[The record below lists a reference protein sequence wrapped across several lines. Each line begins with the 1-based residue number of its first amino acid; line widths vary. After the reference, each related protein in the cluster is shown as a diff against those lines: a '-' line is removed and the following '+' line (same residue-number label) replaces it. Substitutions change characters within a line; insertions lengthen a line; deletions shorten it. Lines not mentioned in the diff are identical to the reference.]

1 MTDNPNQKSVLE
13 LAKRLR
19 ADLLKRDADAV
30 ARIIA
35 AYRGVYKSLQGEI
48 DALVLVIEKNA
59 YTKAELIRLSQY
71 RNLVREMNKELG
83 RFGSFLATE
92 IRTNTDDLLALGLQ
106 DGRKL
111 ISASFQDA
119 TGRLV
124 TEAAFK
130 TVSQDALKN
139 IIAFLDKDGP
149 LFARL
154 GNLPGMTAEKTAQL
168 IINGVAMGKN
178 PKAIAYDI
186 QTGLGGGLSD
196 AMRMMRTAQLYSYRE
211 ANRASYVANSDIV
224 KGWIWYAELDGETCG
239 ACISQHG
246 TFHENDEYLDDH
258 HNGRCS
264 MIPVT
269 FAGDPGI
276 QSGEAWFKEQ
286 DEQTQKGIMG
296 AGKFDAWKEGKFE
309 FGQLSTTHTDEV
321 YGDMR
326 SETPL
331 KDLISE

>member
-1 MTDNPNQKSVLE
+1 MPDSQNVIE
-13 LAKRLR
+13 LAKKVR
-19 ADLLKRDADAV
+19 ADLLKRDAA
-30 ARIIA
+30 AIERIVN

-48 DALVLVIEKNA
+48 DALVLVIEKGK

-71 RNLVREMNKELG
+71 RNLVREMNNELK

-92 IRTNTDDLLALGLQ
+92 LRTNTDDLLALGLV
-106 DGRKL
+106 DGRRL

-139 IIAFLDKDGP
+139 IIAFLDKGGP
-149 LFARL
+149 LYDRL
-154 GNLPGMTAEKTAQL
+154 SKLPDVTAEKTAQL

-178 PKAIAYDI
+178 PRAIAYDI
-186 QTGLGGGLSD
+186 QTGLGGGLTD

-211 ANRASYVANSDIV
+211 ANRASYAANSDIV
-224 KGWIWYAELDGETCG
+224 KGWIWYAELDGSTC
-239 ACISQHG
+239 ASCIALHG
-246 TFHENDEYLDDH
+246 SFHEIDEVLDDH

-276 QSGEAWFKEQ
+276 QSGEEWFKEQ
-286 DEQTQKGIMG
+286 DESTQKGIMG
-296 AGKFDAWKEGKFE
+296 AGKFDAWQAGKFD
-309 FGQLSTTHTDEV
+309 FASLSTSHTDDV
-321 YGDMR
+321 YGNMR
-326 SETPL
+326 TETPL
-331 KDLISE
+331 KDLIGE